1 MEVSEVVL
9 IAWLDCHITSNIRTA
24 VAGLFPLVLLANG
37 LSSGAPGADRCVAAY
52 DQTTGNCDL
61 VCSMCLIPRLYWLH
75 QGSGFTAI
83 GKMRTRSVS
92 TRLAQV
98 KIVAQ
103 LYLSTMFR
111 QLNAVV

>member
-24 VAGLFPLVLLANG
+24 VAGLFSLVLLANG

-61 VCSMCLIPRLYWLH
+61 VGAMTHNGVPPNSRP
-75 QGSGFTAI
+75 
-83 GKMRTRSVS
+83 
-92 TRLAQV
+92 
-98 KIVAQ
+98 
-103 LYLSTMFR
+103 
-111 QLNAVV
+111 NAFVLCV